1 MPLWIPITIAAA
13 FLQNLRSALQRQL
26 AQNLTAT
33 SATYVRFLFGLP
45 VAIIYLWILLV
56 TFDVEINAPPSE
68 FYVYSFVG
76 GIAQIIG
83 TVLLVALFAHRN
95 FVVGTTY
102 SKTETVQTALFGI
115 FVFGEVITV
124 GGGIGIAVSLVG
136 VIAISMARTEA
147 TPAALITSLTER
159 AALMG
164 IGSGAA
170 YGVAAVCYRAGSLSL
185 EMEGFLVPAAITLAV
200 VLTIQTLLMT
210 CCLLWKDRKSLVA
223 TLQNWPASLAIGVAG
238 ALGSIGWFTAMT
250 LQNAAYVRALGQIEL
265 VFTFAV
271 SWFWFREQANAKEVA
286 GVLLIIGGL
295 VVLVLGT

>member
-26 AQNLTAT
+26 AQDLTAT

-45 VAIIYLWILLV
+45 VAIVYLWILLV
-56 TFDVEINAPPSE
+56 TSKVSLPTPALDFFLYAT
-68 FYVYSFVG
+68 VG
-76 GIAQIIG
+76 GVAQIIG

-115 FVFGEVITV
+115 FVFGETITL
-124 GGGIGIAVSLVG
+124 GAGIGIAVSLVG

-147 TPAALITSLTER
+147 SPAALITSLTER

-185 EMEGFLVPAAITLAV
+185 GMDGFLVPAAVTLTV
-200 VLTIQTLLMT
+200 VLTIQTVLMT
-210 CCLLWKDRKSLVA
+210 GWLLWKDRASLIA
-223 TLQNWPASLAIGVAG
+223 TLKNWPASLAIGVAG

-271 SWFWFREQANAKEVA
+271 SWFWFREQANAKEAA
-286 GVLLIIGGL
+286 GVLLIIVGL
-295 VVLVLGT
+295 IVLVLGT

>member
-26 AQNLTAT
+26 AQDLTAT

-45 VAIIYLWILLV
+45 VAIIYLFVLLA
-56 TFDVEINAPPSE
+56 TFDVELDAPSPD
-68 FYVYSFVG
+68 FYAYAFVG
-76 GIAQIIG
+76 GVAQIIG

-115 FVFGEVITV
+115 FVFGETITL
-124 GGGIGIAVSLVG
+124 GAGIGIAVSLVG

-147 TPAALITSLTER
+147 SPSALITSLTER

-170 YGVAAVCYRAGSLSL
+170 YGLAVVCYRAGSLSL
-185 EMEGFLVPAAITLAV
+185 GMEGFLLPAGITLTV

-210 CCLLWKDRKSLVA
+210 GWLLWKDRTSLVA
-223 TLQNWPASLAIGVAG
+223 TLKNWPASLAIGVAG

-271 SWFWFREQANAKEVA
+271 SWFWFREQANAKEIA

-295 VVLVLGT
+295 IVLVLGT